1 MLAQQE
7 TEIIEITNDEAY
19 DAKVLASA
27 LSTEQARK
35 RAMIDYLGIN
45 CAKQYLAYKK
55 IKVDTKRSVYKI
67 PFLFEEFRI
76 ADLYYGNFR
85 IDVITLF
92 KEKTIKIP
100 KIHVDME
107 ILPHFYLIVQI
118 GSRIKE
124 AKIAGFIDT
133 KNILNCSHDS
143 RYYYPT
149 LDLIFG
155 AERFYNITKR
165 STPAK
170 TMLGKHIDCLGLFLK
185 FIDNDLSSVYKRQ
198 LIQHLMN
205 CDSCRTRF
213 IDVMEFEKLANNI
226 HHYPYLIKKYEN
238 ENNAENS
245 VIQNEIYKPAEVP
258 LEEAIEHKG
267 ENAKP
272 VTLSQIT
279 KEKEPEVFDTTDD
292 SKSEIET
299 IYPENSEEKNKLKT
313 VQMFDI
319 PEKDSNKLTKKVI
332 DAIFNEMPKLELPA
346 LKTMMKAKNKRMII
360 VTGAVFLVLGS
371 FALISVNSVNEAMD
385 EKRQMEAV
393 EEYNANDYPLEYDLP
408 PADGNARLI
417 SNNKQ
422 FDDYT
427 INQPVS
433 TKPAYSPS
441 ISKVSWEASQKLV
454 QKDVFAKYLK
464 MTGKNIKLNLQND
477 LLLINDVPTNK
488 QAIVEV
494 ILDSSGR
501 ILKID
506 TYQSSGSRIVD
517 DTIRNAVVTTLQ
529 SMKPPVLNSSEPE
542 NSILLKVDLL

>member
-45 CAKQYLAYKK
+45 CAKRYLTYKK
-55 IKVDTKRSVYKI
+55 IKIDTKRSVYKI

-92 KEKTIKIP
+92 KEKTVKVP

-133 KNILNCSHDS
+133 KDILNCSHDS
-143 RYYYPT
+143 KYYYPT

-155 AERFYNITKR
+155 VERFYNITKR
-165 STPAK
+165 SVPAK
-170 TMLGKHIDCLGLFLK
+170 IMLGKHIDCLGLFLK

-205 CDSCRTRF
+205 CDSCRARF

-226 HHYPYLIKKYEN
+226 HHYPFLIKKYEN
-238 ENNAENS
+238 NTDNS
-245 VIQNEIYKPAEVP
+245 VLQNEIYKPSETTF
-258 LEEAIEHKG
+258 EEAIEHKR
-267 ENAKP
+267 ESNKP
-272 VTLSQIT
+272 ITLPQVIPQD
-279 KEKEPEVFDTTDD
+279 KETDIFDT
-292 SKSEIET
+292 SKNSKTEIET
-299 IYPENSEEKNKLKT
+299 IYPENQEEKNKLKT

-319 PEKDSNKLTKKVI
+319 PEKDNNKFTKKVI
-332 DAIFNEMPKLELPA
+332 DAIFNEMPKFELPA
-346 LKTMMKAKNKRMII
+346 LKTIMKAKNKRMII
-360 VTGAVFLVLGS
+360 VTGVVFLVLGS
-371 FALISVNSVNEAMD
+371 FALISVNSVNEAIE
-385 EKRQMEAV
+385 EKQQMEAV

-427 INQPVS
+427 INQPIS

-441 ISKVSWEASQKLV
+441 ITKVSWEAPQKLV
-454 QKDVFAKYLK
+454 QKDSFAKYLK

-494 ILDSSGR
+494 VLDSSGGV
-501 ILKID
+501 LKID
-506 TYQSSGSRIVD
+506 TYQTSGSRIVD
-517 DTIRNAVVTTLQ
+517 DTIKNAVVSTIRN
-529 SMKPPVLNSSEPE
+529 MKPPVLNSGEIE